1 MPLVDYGSSDEE
13 SDEEVQNNEVKL
25 NKTSIC
31 ENSESVNNVN
41 NSTSSNISS
50 NSNESLFS
58 ALPKPRN
65 NLSLI
70 MDDSLLS
77 SLAFNKKV
85 VVNKNKKSEKEV
97 VQISVP
103 SISDFNDDDD
113 KPQSKKPKLISKNA
127 GLLSVLPPPK
137 NVNNNLIPKSI
148 SQVKKSQ
155 SDNSRVINKFLKKPK
170 LSDNDKNNGGDDDDD
185 DETLSGNSFFGS
197 SLSES
202 SNNVEMIS
210 DKSLNNE
217 TPTNYMI
224 ENQFETQENVFS
236 SPLPSADTYYP
247 QNVEEDPNSFV
258 PSAEDNEESIP
269 ENELGLDEKALQI
282 LCGGK
287 KKRQQIPMNII
298 DLSGEQIM
306 PDSKEWLLKQLLEEK
321 KVRNHSHKKGQGPS
335 TQQRRKHQ
343 ITYLAYQAKA
353 QELELQNQ
361 WANNRMSRRQTQS
374 KYGF

>member
-113 KPQSKKPKLISKNA
+113 DKPQSKKPKLISKNA

-148 SQVKKSQ
+148 SQIKKSQ

-170 LSDNDKNNGGDDDDD
+170 
-185 DETLSGNSFFGS
+185 F

-306 PDSKEWLLKQLLEEK
+306 PDSKEWLLKQLSEEK
-321 KVRNHSHKKGQGPS
+321 KVHLLNKEGNIK
-335 TQQRRKHQ
+335 
-343 ITYLAYQAKA
+343 
-353 QELELQNQ
+353 
-361 WANNRMSRRQTQS
+361 
-374 KYGF
+374 